1 MNNSEL
7 INENLIELNVH
18 AQTKNEALKKVANIV
33 FNAGRVENGDN
44 YLNGM
49 LDRETI
55 STTGFGGGVA
65 IPHAKVDG
73 VFEPTISVIK
83 LKQAVEWDAM
93 DDKPVQLLI
102 ALAIPRKQEGTVH
115 LKLLAKLSEN
125 LMEEDFVDSL
135 KSANTK
141 KKILNTITSIFKYKG
156 EIQS

>member
-1 MNNSEL
+1 MNNSQL
-7 INENLIELNVH
+7 INKSLIELNVH
-18 AQTKNEALKKVANIV
+18 AQTKNEALREVANIAY
-33 FNAGRVENGDN
+33 NAGRLESGES

-49 LDRETI
+49 LERENT

-73 VFEPTISVIK
+73 VLEPTISVIK
-83 LKQAVEWDAM
+83 LKQAVEWNAM

-102 ALAIPRKQEGTVH
+102 ALAVPKKQEGTVH

-135 KSANTK
+135 QSANTK
-141 KKILNTITSIFKYKG
+141 EEILKTITSIFK
-156 EIQS
+156 